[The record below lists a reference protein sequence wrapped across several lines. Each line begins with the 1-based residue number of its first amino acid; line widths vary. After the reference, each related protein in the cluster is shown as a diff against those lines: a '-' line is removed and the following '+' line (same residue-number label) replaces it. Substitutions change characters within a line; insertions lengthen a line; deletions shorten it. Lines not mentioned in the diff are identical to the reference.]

1 MRQSTH
7 KPLSLVDFWWLLN
20 FWHLKSLGQVQMG
33 QEKDGSKEG
42 RKEEEKQGKGWD
54 RSTTKTLPKSIT
66 LKN

>member
-7 KPLSLVDFWWLLN
+7 EPLSLVDFWWLLN

-42 RKEEEKQGKGWD
+42 KEGGREMGKRVGWGHY
-54 RSTTKTLPKSIT
+54 
-66 LKN
+66 